1 MKKIIALFLLISSF
15 GWAQQTKVF
24 NQQLDKAKSEH
35 KKVLLYFSGS
45 DWCAPCIKFKK
56 FMVNTEEFQNFASSN
71 LVLYNADFPRQS
83 KNKLAKEVEKEN
95 DALAEKYNP
104 KGLFPLILLL
114 DSNGKVL
121 KKWEGYPTET
131 VPKFIEKLK
140 LQ

>member
-1 MKKIIALFLLISSF
+1 MKKIIALFLLISSV

-24 NQQLDKAKSEH
+24 NQQLNKAKSEH

-56 FMVNTEEFQNFASSN
+56 FMVNAEEFQNFAASN
-71 LVLYNADFPRQS
+71 LVLYNADFPRLS

-114 DSNGKVL
+114 DSDGKMNCINCAN
-121 KKWEGYPTET
+121 KINNKNNIDNSG
-131 VPKFIEKLK
+131 
-140 LQ
+140 QA

>member
-1 MKKIIALFLLISSF
+1 MKKIIALFLLISSV

-24 NQQLDKAKSEH
+24 NQQLNKAKSEH

-56 FMVNTEEFQNFASSN
+56 FIVNAEEFQNFAASN
-71 LVLYNADFPRQS
+71 LVLYNADFPRLS

-114 DSNGKVL
+114 DSDGKIL

-140 LQ
+140 VQ

>member
-1 MKKIIALFLLISSF
+1 MKKIIALFLLISSV

-24 NQQLDKAKSEH
+24 NQQLNKAKSEN

-56 FMVNTEEFQNFASSN
+56 FMVNTEEFQNFAASN
-71 LVLYNADFPRQS
+71 LVLYNADFPRLS

-95 DALAEKYNP
+95 DALAEKYNS

-114 DSNGKVL
+114 DSDGKIL

-140 LQ
+140 VQ